1 MTATSL
7 AMTGNLDEAR
17 LLLIAIANGVDRKLH
32 ANLTS
37 FVSILSV
44 TSGAM
49 PPPPPSSRVNFF
61 TGVQKFYGLKIFTI
75 FTVYATI
82 IGQLTAAFHFSN
94 YIGEILDFTLD
105 LPRKSNS

>member
-7 AMTGNLDEAR
+7 AMTGNIDEAR

-49 PPPPPSSRVNFF
+49 PPPPPHLASTFLRVFRNF
-61 TGVQKFYGLKIFTI
+61 TDQKCSQF
-75 FTVYATI
+75 
-82 IGQLTAAFHFSN
+82 
-94 YIGEILDFTLD
+94 
-105 LPRKSNS
+105 LPFMLQ

>member
-7 AMTGNLDEAR
+7 AMTGNIDEAR

-44 TSGAM
+44 TSGDM
-49 PPPPPSSRVNFF
+49 PPPPSSRVNFF
-61 TGVQKFYGLKIFTI
+61 SGGQKFYGPKIFTI

-94 YIGEILDFTLD
+94 YMGEILDFTLD
-105 LPRKSNS
+105 LPRRSDS

>member
-7 AMTGNLDEAR
+7 AMTGNIDEAR

-44 TSGAM
+44 TSGDM
-49 PPPPPSSRVNFF
+49 PPPPLISR
-61 TGVQKFYGLKIFTI
+61 QLFYGC
-75 FTVYATI
+75 
-82 IGQLTAAFHFSN
+82 S
-94 YIGEILDFTLD
+94 EILRTKNFHNFYRLCYNNWTTYGGF
-105 LPRKSNS
+105 SFF

>member
-44 TSGAM
+44 TSGDM
-49 PPPPPSSRVNFF
+49 PPPPSSRVNFF
-61 TGVQKFYGLKIFTI
+61 TGVQKFYGPKIFTI

-94 YIGEILDFTLD
+94 YMGEILDFTLD
-105 LPRKSNS
+105 LPRRSDR

>member
-7 AMTGNLDEAR
+7 AMTGNIDEAR

-44 TSGAM
+44 TSGDM
-49 PPPPPSSRVNFF
+49 PPPTPPHLASTFLRVFRNF
-61 TGVQKFYGLKIFTI
+61 TDQKFSQF
-75 FTVYATI
+75 
-82 IGQLTAAFHFSN
+82 
-94 YIGEILDFTLD
+94 
-105 LPRKSNS
+105 LPFMLQ

>member
-44 TSGAM
+44 PSGAI
-49 PPPPPSSRVNFF
+49 PTPSPLFNFF

>member
-7 AMTGNLDEAR
+7 AMTGKIDEAR

-44 TSGAM
+44 TSGDM
-49 PPPPPSSRVNFF
+49 LPPPHLASTFLRVFRNF
-61 TGVQKFYGLKIFTI
+61 TDQKFSQF
-75 FTVYATI
+75 
-82 IGQLTAAFHFSN
+82 
-94 YIGEILDFTLD
+94 
-105 LPRKSNS
+105 LPFMLQ

>member
-7 AMTGNLDEAR
+7 AMTGNIDEAR

-49 PPPPPSSRVNFF
+49 PPPLISR
-61 TGVQKFYGLKIFTI
+61 QLFYGC
-75 FTVYATI
+75 
-82 IGQLTAAFHFSN
+82 S
-94 YIGEILDFTLD
+94 EILRTKNFHNFYRLCYNNWTTYGGF
-105 LPRKSNS
+105 SFF

>member
-7 AMTGNLDEAR
+7 AMTGNIDEAR

-44 TSGAM
+44 TSRDM
-49 PPPPPSSRVNFF
+49 PPPPSSRVNFF
-61 TGVQKFYGLKIFTI
+61 TGVQKFYGPKIFTI

-94 YIGEILDFTLD
+94 YMGEILDFTLD
-105 LPRKSNS
+105 LPRRSDS